1 MMGRGVPSWQLVL
14 ADLSLILFIATAGAL
29 AHAEEAAEE
38 AKHDNAQALAITGAP
53 VSGSPVAVL
62 RGDGSAGDNA
72 LLAAW
77 LADYRSDPRE
87 QLTLTLHYP
96 QGEFATAQLR
106 VETLRDLAMDAGQTP
121 RIVLEEAATT
131 ALHAS
136 FAFDHAFD
144 HGPDVARKLQQ

>member
-29 AHAEEAAEE
+29 AHAEEAAEGAAGE
-38 AKHDNAQALAITGAP
+38 VGASAITGAP

-62 RGDGSAGDNA
+62 RGDGSASDNA

-77 LADYRSDPRE
+77 LADYRADPRE
-87 QLTLTLHYP
+87 QLTLTLQYP
-96 QGEFATAQLR
+96 QGGFAAAQIHAD
-106 VETLRDLAMDAGQTP
+106 TLRGLAMDAGQTP
-121 RIVLEEAATT
+121 RIVLEEAPAI

-136 FAFDHAFD
+136 FAFDHSFSD
-144 HGPDVARKLQQ
+144 DPDVARKLQQ